1 MMALLSQARRL
12 HAEDVAGLGV
22 EAYAAEALAAAAQGL
37 DGVDPQRAQDLL
49 ELVAPGAH
57 EVGEALGAPFGVQTP
72 RELGLLRGQAPAAAA
87 GVAALAEVTA
97 QRDER
102 RGADGH
108 DVRPESDRLGHVGRR
123 ADGAGRDDRG
133 TVADALVAQPLVHDG
148 DGDLQR
154 DAYVVADHLRRR
166 ARAPAK
172 AVEVH
177 VVGTGVDDAG
187 GDRGDVV
194 HGRDLH
200 SHRLVAGGFLDRVDQ
215 LAQVLDRVDVV
226 MRRRRDGV
234 RAARDAA
241 GGGDVL
247 VDLLAGQMAA
257 DARLGALPDLDLHG
271 GAAVEVLRVHAE
283 APRGHLHDHVVLVRE
298 QVGVQAAL
306 AGVHEDAAA
315 LGGPRQGAVHVERHR
330 SVAHRREDDGRLE
343 LHVVAQAG
351 AALEAEAAT
360 AVRLDLH
367 RVRLAAQVRAQL
379 HGLAQGVDGRVG
391 DLARVQHEMIE
402 HAEVRLVVAHAGE
415 HHRAG
420 LGLPPYGLAQ
430 ADLPRGVVAEGQR
443 TLLDGDGVRRAE
455 RHAAVTGPALGVVR

>member
-1 MMALLSQARRL
+1 MCIRDRPTTGPPEAGTVMMALLSQARRL

-22 EAYAAEALAAAAQGL
+22 KAYAAEALAAAAQGL

-57 EVGEALGAPFGVQTP
+57 EVGEALGAPLGVQTP

-283 APRGHLHDHVVLVRE
+283 APRGHLHDHVVLVLSLIHISEPTR
-298 QVGVQAAL
+298 
-306 AGVHEDAAA
+306 
-315 LGGPRQGAVHVERHR
+315 LGMISYAV
-330 SVAHRREDDGRLE
+330 
-343 LHVVAQAG
+343 
-351 AALEAEAAT
+351 
-360 AVRLDLH
+360 
-367 RVRLAAQVRAQL
+367 
-379 HGLAQGVDGRVG
+379 
-391 DLARVQHEMIE
+391 
-402 HAEVRLVVAHAGE
+402 
-415 HHRAG
+415 
-420 LGLPPYGLAQ
+420 
-430 ADLPRGVVAEGQR
+430 
-443 TLLDGDGVRRAE
+443 
-455 RHAAVTGPALGVVR
+455 

>member
-57 EVGEALGAPFGVQTP
+57 EVGEALGAPLGVQTP

-87 GVAALAEVTA
+87 GVAALAKVTA

-133 TVADALVAQPLVHDG
+133 TVADALVAQPLVHYG

-177 VVGTGVDDAG
+177 VVGAG
-187 GDRGDVV
+187 VV
-194 HGRDLH
+194 H
-200 SHRLVAGGFLDRVDQ
+200 
-215 LAQVLDRVDVV
+215 
-226 MRRRRDGV
+226 
-234 RAARDAA
+234 
-241 GGGDVL
+241 
-247 VDLLAGQMAA
+247 
-257 DARLGALPDLDLHG
+257 
-271 GAAVEVLRVHAE
+271 
-283 APRGHLHDHVVLVRE
+283 
-298 QVGVQAAL
+298 
-306 AGVHEDAAA
+306 
-315 LGGPRQGAVHVERHR
+315 
-330 SVAHRREDDGRLE
+330 
-343 LHVVAQAG
+343 AG
-351 AALEAEAAT
+351 ADY
-360 AVRLDLH
+360 V
-367 RVRLAAQVRAQL
+367 
-379 HGLAQGVDGRVG
+379 
-391 DLARVQHEMIE
+391 
-402 HAEVRLVVAHAGE
+402 
-415 HHRAG
+415 
-420 LGLPPYGLAQ
+420 Y
-430 ADLPRGVVAEGQR
+430 
-443 TLLDGDGVRRAE
+443 LDGFRGG
-455 RHAAVTGPALGVVR
+455 TGAIFTPTGL